1 MFIEKLS
8 EKFNKD
14 EPIFTEE
21 IIELFQEYSR
31 AQVFRYINKAKENE
45 EIIQFS
51 KGVYFYS
58 ERNVLGRA
66 VNDNGRFRN
75 REKVF
80 KECRRNVRRVRRNQ
94 TFE

>member
-31 AQVFRYINKAKENE
+31 AQGNHS
-45 EIIQFS
+45 IQQRRI
-51 KGVYFYS
+51 FYS

-66 VNDNGRFRN
+66 LNDNGRFRN